1 MESVMT
7 SYVRPRINVVPGLL
21 AAILCL
27 SSARAA
33 DAPPPVVERVCS
45 GCHGIEGNYGWR
57 QIPRLAGQNAVYMEA
72 QFQAYRLAP
81 TPPRAEL
88 PTWLVPPTPSVEGAR
103 DDRDGVTFMVGLS
116 KALDEK
122 DGADAAAWYAS
133 RQPAPGTAG
142 DPALV
147 AQGKELFE
155 KGAPDRGIPACKGC
169 HGPAGQGNAQFP
181 RIAGQYADYLQR
193 QLRALQIG
201 QRTHF
206 PPMATISRGLT
217 PDELRAV
224 TEYVQSL

>member
-1 MESVMT
+1 MKSHLRLRT
-7 SYVRPRINVVPGLL
+7 NVVPTLF
-21 AAILCL
+21 AVTLCL
-27 SSARAA
+27 GIARAA
-33 DAPPPVVERVCS
+33 DNPPLVVERVCS
-45 GCHGIEGNYGWR
+45 GCHGLEGNYGW
-57 QIPRLAGQNAVYMEA
+57 QQVPRLAGQNAVYMEA

-81 TPPRAEL
+81 TPPRAEV
-88 PTWLVPPTPSVEGAR
+88 PTWLATPAPLVEGAR
-103 DDRDGVTFMVGLS
+103 DDRDGVTYMVGIS
-116 KALDEK
+116 KALGEK
-122 DGADAAAWYAS
+122 EGAEAAAWYAS
-133 RQPAPGTAG
+133 RQPAPGTPG

-155 KGAPDRGIPACKGC
+155 KGAPDRGIPACQGC
-169 HGPAGQGNAQFP
+169 HGPSGQGNAQFP

-193 QLRALQIG
+193 QLRALQVG

>member
-1 MESVMT
+1 MKAYFRLCTSVA
-7 SYVRPRINVVPGLL
+7 PALL
-21 AAILCL
+21 AVNLCL
-27 SSARAA
+27 GIGRAA
-33 DAPPPVVERVCS
+33 DLPPPIVERVCS

-72 QFQAYRLAP
+72 QFQAYRLAS
-81 TPPRAEL
+81 TPPRAEIVTYFT
-88 PTWLVPPTPSVEGAR
+88 PATPPVEGAR
-103 DDRDGVTFMVGLS
+103 DDRDGVTYMVGIS
-116 KALDEK
+116 KALGEK
-122 DGADAAAWYAS
+122 EGADAAAWYAS
-133 RQPAPGTAG
+133 RQPAPGTLA

-155 KGAPDRGIPACKGC
+155 KGAPDRGIPACQGC
-169 HGPAGQGNAQFP
+169 HGPSGQGNAQFP

-193 QLRALQIG
+193 QLRALQVG

>member
-1 MESVMT
+1 MT
-7 SYVRPRINVVPGLL
+7 SYLRHCSTVVPAVL

-27 SSARAA
+27 GMAHAA
-33 DAPPPVVERVCS
+33 DIPPRIVERVCS
-45 GCHGIEGNYGWR
+45 GCHGLEGNYGWR
-57 QIPRLAGQNAVYMEA
+57 QVPRVAGQNAVYMEA

-81 TPPRAEL
+81 TAPRAEV
-88 PTWLVPPTPSVEGAR
+88 PTWLVPAAPSVEGAR
-103 DDRDGVTFMVGLS
+103 DDRDGVTFMVGIS
-116 KALDEK
+116 KALGEK
-122 DGADAAAWYAS
+122 ESADAAAWYAS
-133 RQPAPGTAG
+133 RQPAPGTPG

-147 AQGKELFE
+147 AQGKELFD
-155 KGAPDRGIPACKGC
+155 KGAPDRGIPACQGC
-169 HGPAGQGNAQFP
+169 HGLNGQGNAQFP

-193 QLRALQIG
+193 QLHALQIG